1 MKDCGFDS
9 RSAHSIVSKN
19 GYCAMDKTISSLKI
33 LDKCKREISVE
44 IDSGEAIKELEKIVS
59 QFTSKAKI
67 PGFRPG
73 KVPATLVKQRYYP
86 EIKSSLIDS
95 LVPKAL
101 SSELK
106 AQNLNPLGI
115 PVVSDLQFE
124 EGQPLRFKA
133 EFEVMPE
140 FNLPEY
146 KKIKVKKKMISVS
159 NQEIDKALEELRQRS
174 AEYVPVESR
183 GVVDGDYVVAEV
195 KGIDLKTKKMLPVE
209 KGVIIAGEPHSGEI
223 FNKNLLGLRPAE
235 ARNFTVDF
243 DKNHKN
249 KKIAGKKIEYNL
261 KVISIKEKK
270 LPEINDEFA
279 KDLGE
284 LKDLNDL
291 KEKIKKE
298 IMVSKEEESKKDM
311 AEEIIKK
318 IAEKMNIDL
327 PDILVEQ
334 EYKIVLQRLLP
345 SNSQKNIKEGNLEQL
360 KAEARRIAEQ
370 SLKNHFILMKIAERE
385 GLEVTDEEIH
395 EEFKEIAKRNN
406 LPLAKV
412 IESVNKEGKREE
424 LRKSLQFKK
433 TVDFLT
439 GQAIIE

>member
-1 MKDCGFDS
+1 
-9 RSAHSIVSKN
+9 
-19 GYCAMDKTISSLKI
+19 MDKTISHLKI
-33 LDKCKREISVE
+33 LDKCKREIRIE

-59 QFTSKAKI
+59 QFISKAKI

-73 KVPATLVKQRYYP
+73 KVPATLVKQRFYP

-146 KKIKVKKKMISVS
+146 KKIKVKKKIISVS
-159 NQEIDKALEELRQRS
+159 NQEIDKALEELQEKS

-183 GVVDGDYVVAEV
+183 GVMDGDYVVAEI
-195 KGIDLKTKKMLPVE
+195 KGIDLKTKKMLPIE
-209 KGVIIAGEPHSGEI
+209 KGVIIAGEPHNEEI
-223 FNKNLLGLRPAE
+223 LNKNLLGLRPAE
-235 ARNFTVDF
+235 ERNFTADF
-243 DKNHKN
+243 DKNHN
-249 KKIAGKKIEYNL
+249 KIAGRKVEYNL

-279 KDLGE
+279 KDFGE

-298 IMVSKEEESKKDM
+298 IMASKEEESKKDM

-318 IAEKMNIDL
+318 IAEKISIDL

-334 EYKIVLQRLLP
+334 EYKIVLQRLSS
-345 SNSQKNIKEGNLEQL
+345 SNSQKNIKEGNLEQR

-385 GLEVTDEEIH
+385 GLEVSDEEIH
-395 EEFKEIAKRNN
+395 EELKEIAKRNN
-406 LPLAKV
+406 LALAKV

-433 TVDFLT
+433 TVDFLI